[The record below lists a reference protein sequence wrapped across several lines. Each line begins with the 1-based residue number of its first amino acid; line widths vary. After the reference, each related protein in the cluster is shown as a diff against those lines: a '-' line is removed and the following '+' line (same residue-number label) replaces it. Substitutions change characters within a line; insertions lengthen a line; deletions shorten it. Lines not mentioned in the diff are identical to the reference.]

1 MKITFFKKEKKFKKG
16 GFSLNLNLFWKLA
29 VYFVFTTVLLSC
41 FFGFYLFT
49 KINNEPVI
57 SSNVTSGQVETV
69 KKEKIE
75 KVLEYFSQQKKK
87 SIEILNF
94 PSPVV
99 DPSL

>member
-1 MKITFFKKEKKFKKG
+1 M
-16 GFSLNLNLFWKLA
+16 NLYWKLA
-29 VYFVFTTVLLSC
+29 VYFVFIITLISS
-41 FFGFYLFT
+41 FFGFYLFM
-49 KINNEPVI
+49 KINDESAV
-57 SSNVTSGQVETV
+57 SFGATSGQVETA

-75 KVLEYFSQQKKK
+75 KVLEYFSLRKKK